1 MATVTFDKATRH
13 YPGGE
18 RPAVDALDLEIG
30 DGEFLVL
37 VGPSGCGKSTS
48 LRMLA
53 GLEPVDGGAIR
64 IGDRDVSH
72 VDPSDRDIAM
82 VFQNYALYPHMTV
95 AANMGFALKIAGK
108 SKSEIDQRVKEAAE
122 VLDLTQY
129 LDRKPKALS
138 GGQRQRVAMG
148 RAIVRNPQVFCMDEP
163 LSNLDAKL
171 RVATRTQIASLQRR
185 LGVTTVYVTHDQVEA
200 MTMGDRVAVLK
211 DGVLQQVDRP
221 RHMYDRPAN
230 MFVAGFIGS
239 PAMNLFQL
247 PVSGDGAPRLGGHDV
262 RVERDVLQG
271 LSGGTVALGVRPE
284 DLHVV
289 GSGEGIAATVELVEE
304 LGSDAFVHA
313 SVEQAGHDEVVLV
326 ARVNPKTP
334 PMKGDK
340 IWLAPQDSHHMH
352 VFDPADGRRLSA

>member
-1 MATVTFDKATRH
+1 
-13 YPGGE
+13 
-18 RPAVDALDLEIG
+18 
-30 DGEFLVL
+30 
-37 VGPSGCGKSTS
+37 
-48 LRMLA
+48 
-53 GLEPVDGGAIR
+53 
-64 IGDRDVSH
+64 
-72 VDPSDRDIAM
+72 
-82 VFQNYALYPHMTV
+82 
-95 AANMGFALKIAGK
+95 
-108 SKSEIDQRVKEAAE
+108 
-122 VLDLTQY
+122 
-129 LDRKPKALS
+129 
-138 GGQRQRVAMG
+138 MG

-211 DGVLQQVDRP
+211 DGILQQVDRP

-239 PAMNLFQL
+239 PAMNLFQI
-247 PVSGDGAPRLGGHDV
+247 PVSGNGTPRLGGHDIPI
-262 RVERDVLQG
+262 ERDVLST

-313 SVEQAGHDEVVLV
+313 SVEQNSGDNVVLV
-326 ARVNPKTP
+326 ARVNPKSP
-334 PMKGDK
+334 PEKGQK
-340 IWLAPQDSHHMH
+340 VWLAPEATHQMH